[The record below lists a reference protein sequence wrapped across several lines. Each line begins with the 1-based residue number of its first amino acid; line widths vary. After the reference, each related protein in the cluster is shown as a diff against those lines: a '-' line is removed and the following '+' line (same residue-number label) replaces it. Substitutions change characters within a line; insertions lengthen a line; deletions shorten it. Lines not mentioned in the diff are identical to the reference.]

1 MIPADSN
8 TNKLKTVCFK
18 LFMTVCSME
27 GKSSDT
33 TVGSLDLPQSDRRFS
48 GQVLGPP
55 PPDSDWWDRK
65 LFSGPVVVRDSCT
78 FDKTQSFGYRMYYY
92 GRDSDLW
99 ARGVTPFNPYL
110 PTGRVGMAVSQD
122 GLSFTRYKGHLS
134 GGAMMDPSPDSEAFD
149 AVHLG
154 VSDVLFDADGG
165 DWHMYYFGGSFDE
178 LPIPGGPTDKKFRGV
193 RLQPGLAMS
202 KDGLSFEDRKGP
214 ILELGDADSW
224 DKNGVSWPRV
234 IPPKGGEDKKWFM
247 TYHTRETEGPTGFG
261 CYTPGIATSTD
272 GENWVKGGKV
282 LSLGAPGSWDE
293 GGASVRHVLKIGDQF
308 VMFYEGSDFKF
319 QYAIGL
325 AVSDDGIIWERDQN
339 CGPEPGGPILRAR
352 TGEDFWDNV
361 LVGTPYVLA
370 MEDGSFRMYYLG
382 VGKFEGD
389 KTSQRGIGLAISDG
403 ENYRSWRRF
412 NE

>member
-1 MIPADSN
+1 MACSAICFRETVSVLQSPNCCYIPKICSSPNLESSTGGFRNWMIPADSN
-8 TNKLKTVCFK
+8 TNKLKTACFK

-78 FDKTQSFGYRMYYY
+78 LDKTQSFRYR
-92 GRDSDLW
+92 
-99 ARGVTPFNPYL
+99 
-110 PTGRVGMAVSQD
+110 
-122 GLSFTRYKGHLS
+122 HLS

-234 IPPKGGEDKKWFM
+234 IPPKGGEDRKWFM

-293 GGASVRHVLKIGDQF
+293 GGASVCHVLKIGDQF
-308 VMFYEGSDFKF
+308 LMFYEGSDFKF

-339 CGPEPGGPILRAR
+339 CGPEPGGPILRAQ

>member
-1 MIPADSN
+1 
-8 TNKLKTVCFK
+8 
-18 LFMTVCSME
+18 
-27 GKSSDT
+27 
-33 TVGSLDLPQSDRRFS
+33 
-48 GQVLGPP
+48 
-55 PPDSDWWDRK
+55 
-65 LFSGPVVVRDSCT
+65 
-78 FDKTQSFGYRMYYY
+78 MYYY

-134 GGAMMDPSPDSEAFD
+134 GGAMNPSPDSEAFD

-234 IPPKGGEDKKWFM
+234 IPPKGGEDRKWFM

-325 AVSDDGIIWERDQN
+325 AVSDDGIIWEKDQN
-339 CGPEPGGPILRAR
+339 CGPEPGGPILKAR

-370 MEDGSFRMYYLG
+370 MEDGSFRMYYFG